1 VTRLAIATPVRG
13 HDSFSGSVTVG
24 YSEARMA
31 LARRMPVEI
40 ISASVT
46 YGCDLVRARNRIV
59 AQVLRSMPEITHV
72 LWWDDDEW
80 PEDVG
85 IVAAMLAT
93 GKDLIGAPYTNK
105 RHPVRWIHQFLPDRA
120 TVEGELLEVAGVG
133 FGFTLT
139 SRRCLEQLSAACDPY
154 LDAPRPEV
162 VNNVFGQMFED
173 TPQGRILLGED
184 FSFCKRWRDGGGKVY
199 VHAGKGGLV
208 AHSGPR
214 AWTARDLQGGVE

>member
-85 IVAAMLAT
+85 IS
-93 GKDLIGAPYTNK
+93 
-105 RHPVRWIHQFLPDRA
+105 VRSKTELGSSSRSVRDRA
-120 TVEGELLEVAGVG
+120 RSWARRSA
-133 FGFTLT
+133 LT
-139 SRRCLEQLSAACDPY
+139 
-154 LDAPRPEV
+154 
-162 VNNVFGQMFED
+162 
-173 TPQGRILLGED
+173 
-184 FSFCKRWRDGGGKVY
+184 W
-199 VHAGKGGLV
+199 HA
-208 AHSGPR
+208 R
-214 AWTARDLQGGVE
+214 